1 MAEKLAKANQS
12 IEKALQIIEIM
23 ADSREPMRLQDI
35 AQQSG
40 IPAST
45 CLRMLTTLK
54 NGGYVLQDRVSLRY
68 SLSLKFAQIGSQVKR
83 RINLQG
89 IAHPYLTELAIKCR
103 ESSCIAIQQEMEVV
117 YIDVEDGPDNMLQI
131 LQRIGKRAP
140 MHCTGVGKVM
150 LTDYDDAAIDSY
162 IARKGLPQVT
172 EHTLTTREALVEELA
187 RIRQQ
192 GYAID
197 NEECE
202 LGARCIATGIRDYT
216 GNIVAGLSVSGPISR
231 MSFER
236 IEEIRPILLGIAAD
250 LSGQLSYHK
259 AL

>member
-1 MAEKLAKANQS
+1 M
-12 IEKALQIIEIM
+12 
-23 ADSREPMRLQDI
+23 
-35 AQQSG
+35 
-40 IPAST
+40 
-45 CLRMLTTLK
+45 
-54 NGGYVLQDRVSLRY
+54 
-68 SLSLKFAQIGSQVKR
+68 
-83 RINLQG
+83 
-89 IAHPYLTELAIKCR
+89 
-103 ESSCIAIQQEMEVV
+103 
-117 YIDVEDGPDNMLQI
+117 
-131 LQRIGKRAP
+131 
-140 MHCTGVGKVM
+140 
-150 LTDYDDAAIDSY
+150 
-162 IARKGLPQVT
+162 
-172 EHTLTTREALVEELA
+172 EELA

-202 LGARCIATGIRDYT
+202 LAPRCIATGIRDYT